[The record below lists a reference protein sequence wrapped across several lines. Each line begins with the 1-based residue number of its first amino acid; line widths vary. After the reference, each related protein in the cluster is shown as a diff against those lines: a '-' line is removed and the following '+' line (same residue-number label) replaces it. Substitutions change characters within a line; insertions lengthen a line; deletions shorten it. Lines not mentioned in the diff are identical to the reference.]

1 MGVRPRLIVAL
12 AALAV
17 SAASACKSKPP
28 PEPPPAPA
36 PVDRLAPG
44 ELPLGTEKAF
54 ALPLP
59 ITSVVLQSYGGSY
72 FVRTGYSAEEIVN
85 FIRLHV
91 KGGKV
96 VAGTSSTTFTD
107 VVVPAEPARHLDIDI
122 RRSTSLNEART
133 EIRVT
138 DVTPPPDDPNLS
150 EADRWKKVGLTPDG
164 KLLDPKHLH

>member
-1 MGVRPRLIVAL
+1 M
-12 AALAV
+12 
-17 SAASACKSKPP
+17 
-28 PEPPPAPA
+28 
-36 PVDRLAPG
+36 DRLAPG

-59 ITSVVLQSYGGSY
+59 ITSVVLQRYGGSC
-72 FVRTGYSAEEIVN
+72 FVRTGYSPEEIVN
-85 FIRLHV
+85 FVRIHV

-107 VVVPAEPARHLDIDI
+107 VVVPAEPARHLEIDV
-122 RRSTSLNEART
+122 RRASTVNEART

-138 DVTPPPDDPNLS
+138 DVTPPPNDPNLS
-150 EADRWKKVGLTPDG
+150 EPDRWKKVGLTPDG